1 MRGLLLIMAVVAVI
15 YCVMNP
21 DHLNLIAG
29 WAMTAFHR

>member
-29 WAMTAFHR
+29 WAVTAFHR